1 MNITKVIAIEGIDGS
16 GKTVQF
22 GLLES
27 HLKEKGLKV
36 AVRSFPVY
44 TSFFGCQVG
53 KLLSAS
59 EGLGADSVDG
69 KSMALWFALDRWEDF
84 SGYRDGEADVLLINR
99 YALSNAVYQSIRDC
113 DIEKPDILEWVFDL
127 EFRHFKIP
135 EPDIHLI
142 FDVDPIEAA
151 GNVAKK
157 GFREY
162 LGERRDVYE
171 AKSSIQQR
179 ARAKYLEYANRLNNA
194 VVVRCMENGKLLP
207 KEAIAEKVLFE
218 LERFGM

>member
-1 MNITKVIAIEGIDGS
+1 MKRTKVIAIEGIDGS

-27 HLKEKGLKV
+27 HLKGKGFNV
-36 AVRSFPVY
+36 AVRSYPVY
-44 TSFFGCQVG
+44 SSFFGSQVG

-69 KSMALWFALDRWEDF
+69 KSMALWFALDRWEDMK
-84 SGYRDGEADVLLINR
+84 GYRDGEADVMLINR

-113 DIEKPDILEWVFDL
+113 DLQKPDLLEWVFDL
-127 EFRHFKIP
+127 EFHHFKIP

-142 FDVDPIEAA
+142 FDVDPEQAA

-162 LGERRDVYE
+162 VGEGRDVYE
-171 AKSSIQQR
+171 AQSSIQQR
-179 ARAKYLEYANRLNNA
+179 ARAKYLDYAKRLGNA
-194 VVVRCMENGKLLP
+194 VVIRCMENGKLLP
-207 KEAIAEKVLFE
+207 KEVIAEKVQKE
-218 LERFGM
+218 LARFGV